1 MLKSA
6 RSSTLA
12 GSLSLNEKREEGELK
27 SLVGDFSVLSNPVR
41 LRLLMKVHERGP
53 CTLKELVDEAQRD
66 ESTVKRHLKELVE
79 KGFLAKSNGKRPKYY
94 ITDKGV
100 MAMTFL
106 KVRAEP
112 TALSKP
118 VEAEEVRL
126 RVRGQSVFSAFL
138 YRLRGMGPKKLVFYS
153 ISLGCVV
160 MGLTGLILA
169 NNVEILYRVLWLL
182 MWLAIAYAFK
192 ALAT

>member
-1 MLKSA
+1 LV
-6 RSSTLA
+6 LV
-12 GSLSLNEKREEGELK
+12 NEEHEEGELK
-27 SLVGDFSVLSNPVR
+27 GLAGDFSVLSNPIR

-79 KGFLAKSNGKRPKYY
+79 RGFLAKSNGKRPKYY

-100 MAMTFL
+100 MAITFL
-106 KVRAEP
+106 RVRAEP

-118 VEAEEVRL
+118 VEAGEVKLRARGRSVLSTLLYGLRRL
-126 RVRGQSVFSAFL
+126 S
-138 YRLRGMGPKKLVFYS
+138 PKKLAFYS
-153 ISLGCVV
+153 ISIGCVV

-169 NNVEILYRVLWLL
+169 NVEILYRVLWLL
-182 MWLAIAYAFK
+182 MWLVVAYVFK
-192 ALAT
+192 VLAS